1 MFLNQENSNVMV
13 IVGLKNVILEADGLL
28 LDNDFNPSI

>member
-13 IVGLKNVILEADGLL
+13 IVVLKKVILETEGLL
-28 LDNDFNPSI
+28 LVNDFNPSI